1 MVSYEIESLKYF
13 NANITAEDNTIINIA
28 AKGGHDSLKLFK
40 GVEVKVSYSDS
51 PESPIIRYY
60 TLSGGVY
67 N

>member
-1 MVSYEIESLKYF
+1 MVSYEIENLKYF
-13 NANITAEDNTIINIA
+13 NANITAEKNTTINIA

-51 PESPIIRYY
+51 IDPPITRYY
-60 TLSGGVY
+60 TLSEDVY